1 MTIHPE
7 AQAVLDF
14 WLDEETMPYW
24 FEASE
29 SFDRRL
35 TERFAETLKQA
46 AQGELYSWRN
56 TALGRVAEIIVLDQ
70 FSRNI
75 YRGTP
80 QAFQQ
85 DPIALTLAQTLVAD
99 SQAYESLSP
108 SYQKW
113 AIMPY
118 MHSESALIHQE
129 GVRLFTELGDA
140 ESLRFELMHR
150 DIIER
155 FARYPHRNEVL
166 GRTSTAEELAFLKE
180 PNSSF

>member
-1 MTIHPE
+1 MSIHPE

-14 WLDEETMPYW
+14 WLDEETIPCW

-29 SFDRRL
+29 EFDRKL
-35 TERFAETLKQA
+35 TLRFAETLKQA
-46 AQGELYSWRN
+46 IQGELYCWRD
-56 TALGRVAEIIVLDQ
+56 TVLGQVAEIIVLDQ

-85 DPIALTLAQTLVAD
+85 DGMALVLAQTLVANSVD
-99 SQAYESLSP
+99 YASLAK

-118 MHSESALIHQE
+118 MHSESSLIHQE
-129 GVRLFTELGDA
+129 AMRLFADLGD
-140 ESLRFELMHR
+140 EVSMKFEVIHR

-155 FARYPHRNEVL
+155 FGRYPHRNEVL
-166 GRTSTAEELAFLKE
+166 GRASTAEELVFLKE
-180 PNSSF
+180 PDSSF